1 MQSQE
6 PYERQSRHV
15 DQRLVRGER
24 RDTLAGRMGPVE
36 HASSL
41 KWRILTLLAL
51 SQLMSMSLWF
61 SASSVVPQLTR
72 EWNLGP
78 GGQAWLTLSVQAGFV
93 VGGLISAALNL
104 PDRFALPSMLAAS
117 ALGGAIANGL
127 IPLLDAGLGA
137 SLVLRFMTGFFLA
150 GVYPPGMKLV
160 ATWCRT
166 DRGLGIGIL
175 VGAIALGKG
184 APHLVNALFGDVSW
198 RSVLLVTSLLA
209 VAGALV
215 ARFLLKPGPFHAAGS
230 PFEWRFV
237 GRVLSDKPTRLA
249 NYGYLGHMWELY
261 AMWAWVPILLIASF
275 EAAGWSRQW
284 GRVAG
289 FGAIALGAL
298 GSVIAGV
305 FADRVG
311 RTIVASA
318 SLAVSGLCCLGA
330 GFLFDAPGALAVL
343 CLVWGFAVVA
353 DSAQFSAAVSELT
366 DPRYVGTALTV
377 QTSLGFLLTMP
388 AIWLVP
394 QVVERFGWEWVF
406 VLLAPGPA
414 LGILA
419 MLRLR
424 AHPEARRMASG
435 NR

>member
-1 MQSQE
+1 MPTRKPAQ
-6 PYERQSRHV
+6 
-15 DQRLVRGER
+15 
-24 RDTLAGRMGPVE
+24 LA
-36 HASSL
+36 
-41 KWRILTLLAL
+41 LLAL
-51 SQLMSMSLWF
+51 AETLAMGPWF
-61 SASSVVPQLTR
+61 
-72 EWNLGP
+72 
-78 GGQAWLTLSVQAGFV
+78 
-93 VGGLISAALNL
+93 
-104 PDRFALPSMLAAS
+104 AAS
-117 ALGGAIANGL
+117 AVLPQLRAEWA
-127 IPLLDAGLGA
+127 LDAGLASWLTMSVQLGFVTGA
-137 SLVLRFMTGFFLA
+137 LGSAVFNIPDRVPLPRLFAFSAALAALATGLIPALDAGPREALALRFLTGFALA

-414 LGILA
+414 FGILA

>member
-1 MQSQE
+1 MD
-6 PYERQSRHV
+6 P
-15 DQRLVRGER
+15 
-24 RDTLAGRMGPVE
+24 AA
-36 HASSL
+36 HATTA
-41 KWRILTLLAL
+41 KWRVLSLLAL
-51 SQLMSMSLWF
+51 SQFLSMSIWF

-72 EWNLGP
+72 AWSLGP

-93 VGGLISAALNL
+93 AGGLLSAVLNL
-104 PDRFALPSMLAAS
+104 PDRMALPSMLAAS
-117 ALGGAIANGL
+117 ALCGALANGL
-127 IPLLDAGLGA
+127 IPLLDPGLAGALA
-137 SLVLRFMTGFFLA
+137 LRFMTGFFLA
-150 GVYPPGMKLV
+150 GVYPPGMKMV
-160 ATWCRT
+160 ATWCRA

-175 VGAIALGKG
+175 VGAISLGKA
-184 APHLVNALFGDVSW
+184 APHLVSVLFGEVSW
-198 RSVLLVTSLLA
+198 RAVLAVTSSLA
-209 VAGALV
+209 VAGALL
-215 ARFLLKPGPFHAAGS
+215 ALLFLRPGPYHAAGS

-237 GRVLSDKPTRLA
+237 GRVLAHRPTRLA

-261 AMWAWVPILLIASF
+261 AMWAWAPFFLMASF
-275 EAAGWSRQW
+275 EAGGGSGQAGRL
-284 GRVAG
+284 AG
-289 FGAIALGAL
+289 FFAIALGAA
-298 GSVIAGV
+298 GSVAAGV
-305 FADRVG
+305 LADRMG
-311 RTIVASA
+311 RTLVAGA

-330 GFLFDAPGALAVL
+330 GFLFGVPAALVVL

-377 QTSLGFLLTMP
+377 QTALGFLITMP

-406 VLLAPGPA
+406 VVLAPGPA

-424 AHPEARRMASG
+424 SHPEATRMASG